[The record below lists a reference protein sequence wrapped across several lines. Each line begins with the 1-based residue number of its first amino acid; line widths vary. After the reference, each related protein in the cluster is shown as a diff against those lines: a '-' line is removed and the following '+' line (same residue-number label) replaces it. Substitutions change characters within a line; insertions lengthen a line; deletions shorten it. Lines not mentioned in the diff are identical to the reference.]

1 MVPNDYAIMTTVSQ
15 SLLSKNFIEVY
26 PHIFQIILLRDK

>member
-26 PHIFQIILLRDK
+26 PQFFE